1 MVDPTLELSNAAT
14 SVALGGN
21 DNWGG
26 GADLSS
32 ANASVGAFPLQDPN
46 SKDSAMLITLPPGTY
61 IAKVGG
67 AANTTGVV
75 LVEIYGL

>member
-1 MVDPTLELSNAAT
+1 LELTNAANAQ
-14 SVALGGN
+14 VLGVN

-26 GADLSS
+26 GADLSTV
-32 ANASVGAFPLQDPN
+32 NASVGAFPLQDPN

-67 AANTTGVV
+67 SNNTTGVV